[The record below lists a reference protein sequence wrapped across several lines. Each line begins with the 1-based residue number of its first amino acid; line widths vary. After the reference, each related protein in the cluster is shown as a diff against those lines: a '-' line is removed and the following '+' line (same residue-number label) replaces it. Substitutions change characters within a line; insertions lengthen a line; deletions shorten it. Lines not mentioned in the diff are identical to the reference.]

1 MTLTYQGKLFAEYP
15 DVVSVKQMCIMLG
28 GISMKTAY
36 KLLGNGGRKVIARR
50 RARGR
55 ARLTH

>member
-28 GISMKTAY
+28 GISMKTATNCWGTV
-36 KLLGNGGRKVIARR
+36 KFTI
-50 RARGR
+50 
-55 ARLTH
+55 